1 MARAK
6 GMFISEHQKSFTNLG
21 NLDYIFQRTSDGLV
35 TDVEFFAMLPQ
46 VKTIARRGAV
56 HNFRPDK
63 PWKEQAD
70 KFLELSSGKGFK
82 MLVGDYESGILDRQA
97 AIDFFCFLSYL
108 QQERPTKKILFYTTI
123 YKLRDNLLPY
133 EGITTEFGEIYW
145 RNFYFWLARYYV
157 KTDPLTKLTTLLIDP
172 QTKEPD
178 LAIWENNAWVEVY
191 DEWEFFQ
198 YWADGNQKGAEN
210 GCGARD
216 TNLDVHNGTV
226 EDLDIFLESEVVVP
240 LPDPPVVPDPP
251 ANCTEAV
258 TLAVAEVSLRYETQ
272 IEEMQKQ
279 VTDLETEAILLQ
291 DEINDAYKH
300 GNNDALQNLIKPYL
314 L

>member
-6 GMFISEHQKSFTNLG
+6 GMFISEYQKSFTNLG
-21 NLDYIFQRTSDGLV
+21 NLDYIFQRTSDGLY
-35 TDVEFFAMLPQ
+35 TDAELYAMLPQ
-46 VKTIARRGAV
+46 VKTIERRGAV

-70 KFLELSSGKGFK
+70 LFLELSSGKGFV

-97 AIDFFCFLSYL
+97 AIDFFCFMSYI
-108 QQERPTKKILFYTTI
+108 QQQRPTKNIIFYTTI
-123 YKLRDNLLPY
+123 YKLRDNLLAY

-145 RNFYFWLARYYV
+145 RNFSFWLARYYIS
-157 KTDPLTKLTTLLIDP
+157 KDTATGLTKCLIDP
-172 QTKEPD
+172 QTKVPD
-178 LAIWENNAWVEVY
+178 LTISNVEVY
-191 DEWEFFQ
+191 DEWDFWQ
-198 YWADGNQKGAEN
+198 YWADGNQQGAKY
-210 GCGARD
+210 GCGSRD
-216 TNLDVHNGTV
+216 TNLDVSNGTV
-226 EDLDIFLESEVVVP
+226 AELDIYLDLEVIVP

-251 ANCTEAV
+251 ENCTEAV
-258 TLAVAEVSLRYETQ
+258 TLAVAEVSLRYVTQ

-279 VTDLETEAILLQ
+279 ISDLTEAKALAFNAGYL
-291 DEINDAYKH
+291 A